1 MLVSQ
6 ELLDIIGNFDV
17 HKFTSFS
24 NHCIISCTL
33 CTCFNSQIIYQC
45 QLEPLPEK
53 FPCFVDALDKY
64 VQNIISPESRSKIDV
79 FLNTAFEES
88 DKAVEEFNSILYEN
102 ARKCA
107 KLVKRLPLSKKKR
120 VNRKPWF
127 SDSCKDLYNTVKR
140 YEKLVNK
147 FPQNADSISFLLT
160 GSFQKFGTNLF

>member
-107 KLVKRLPLSKKKR
+107 KLVK
-120 VNRKPWF
+120 
-127 SDSCKDLYNTVKR
+127 
-140 YEKLVNK
+140 EMKL
-147 FPQNADSISFLLT
+147 
-160 GSFQKFGTNLF
+160 NLHFEETCLQVFHIF